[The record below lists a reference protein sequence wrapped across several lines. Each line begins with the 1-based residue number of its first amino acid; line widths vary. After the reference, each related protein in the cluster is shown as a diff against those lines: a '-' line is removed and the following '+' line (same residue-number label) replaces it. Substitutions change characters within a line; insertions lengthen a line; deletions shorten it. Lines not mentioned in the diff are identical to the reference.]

1 MSEANLSFLI
11 TDIRVDSQNIFHQT
25 RDFIG
30 AKKHSSGF
38 NFTNSVNLHFISKW
52 SIIVSTLGYNGHS
65 TI

>member
-30 AKKHSSGF
+30 AKKHTRRVSISRTL
-38 NFTNSVNLHFISKW
+38 NFTNSVNHHFISKW
-52 SIIVSTLGYNGHS
+52 SIIVSTLMH
-65 TI
+65 

>member
-30 AKKHSSGF
+30 AKKTHSSGF
-38 NFTNSVNLHFISKW
+38 NFTNSEFYEFCKPPFHIQMV
-52 SIIVSTLGYNGHS
+52 YYC
-65 TI
+65 